1 MLNKEKIVR
10 GLAAVFGAAVSI
22 VMAAFGINIESRHD
36 EMLSDRLDEEFED
49 KKDEVR
55 ENDENESKYREFDEN
70 ESEDRE
76 SEETW

>member
-1 MLNKEKIVR
+1 MLNKEKIAR
-10 GLAAVFGAAVSI
+10 GLAAVLGAAVSI
-22 VMAAFGINIESRHD
+22 VLAAFGINIESRHD

-55 ENDENESKYREFDEN
+55 ENDENESEYKEFGEN